1 MGMEPWALSLEARVG
16 IIRCVDTPQAS
27 SPKPQAAPSVRIRT
41 IDAHVAGAPLRL
53 VVEGFPSLA
62 GATVAARLKA
72 ARQKHDGLRR
82 ALMLE
87 PRGHIDMSGAI
98 LTVPDGPGADAGILF
113 MHASDYG
120 GLCGH
125 GIIATVTI
133 ALERGLITLPPDR
146 RHVALDT
153 AAGRITARFARDPG
167 GRIVSVAYANPSSFV
182 LAAGLKVRAGARE
195 VLVDVACCAE
205 FYAIV
210 DAEGAGLPLDA
221 AHAGELRRNGVLIA
235 EAAGAAVS
243 VHHPDRPELSEF
255 AGTIFTG
262 PGRLGDLCSATV
274 YTDGA
279 LDRSPGGTPTGA
291 VMAVLDAMGLLTE
304 DHVLT
309 NESLIGTTLRGRI
322 IGRTLEGDLPAIV
335 SEIEGQA
342 FVTGEHTFIIDES
355 DPLKDG
361 YSI

>member
-1 MGMEPWALSLEARVG
+1 M
-16 IIRCVDTPQAS
+16 PQAA
-27 SPKPQAAPSVRIRT
+27 SPKPQAVRVRT

-53 VVEGFPSLA
+53 IVDGFPSLT
-62 GATVAARLKA
+62 GATLAAKVKA
-72 ARQKHDGLRR
+72 ARQRHDTLRQ
-82 ALMLE
+82 AVMLE
-87 PRGHIDMSGAI
+87 PRGHIDMSGAV
-98 LTVPDGPGADAGILF
+98 LTVPDGPGADAGVLF

-120 GLCGH
+120 ALCGH

-146 RHVALDT
+146 RHIVLDT
-153 AAGRITARFARDPG
+153 AAGRIIARFERDSG
-167 GRIVSVAYANPSSFV
+167 GRVVSVAYANPPSFV

-195 VLVDVACCAE
+195 VIIDVACCGE

-221 AHAGELRRNGVLIA
+221 GHTGELRRAGVAIA
-235 EAAGAAVS
+235 EVAGTAVRAS
-243 VHHPDRPELSEF
+243 HPERPEPSEF

-262 PGRLGDLCSATV
+262 PASRGDLCSAAV
-274 YTDGA
+274 YVDGA

-291 VMAVLDAMGLLTE
+291 VMAVLDAMGLLSE
-304 DHVLT
+304 DHVFT

-322 IGRTLEGDLPAIV
+322 TGRTLVGDLPAIV
-335 SEIEGQA
+335 SEIEGAA
-342 FVTGEHTFIIDES
+342 FITGEHTFIVDDS

-361 YSI
+361 YRI